1 MIRSFVALVAGLVA
15 VVALAVTLP
24 VAWVAVNVSDR
35 DGYVAF
41 TAPFAE
47 DEELRT
53 ALREGVADTVVT
65 EADLGF
71 AEQALRDVAL
81 VAVDRILQDPGFPE
95 AWERTQAISHDAT
108 FAGGEQQRVVLDI
121 APVVELVVAPVGDQ
135 VGAQLPTPE
144 TVIVPITT
152 EAEPETIAAVADAPS
167 RALLGAAVLVGAS
180 LLCWVVA
187 RRTSTAF
194 GLWGVGVAAVSG
206 GLMLATGRAVPALL
220 EARPAETALAT
231 TMRDLLVA
239 RATASFDDWLLLAV
253 AVGAAAALLGVGA
266 RIVAR

>member
-1 MIRSFVALVAGLVA
+1 MIRAFVALLAGLVA
-15 VVALAVTLP
+15 LVALAVTLP

-41 TAPFAE
+41 TAPFAQ

-53 ALREGVADTVVT
+53 ALREGVAETVVS
-65 EADLGF
+65 EANLGF
-71 AEQALRDVAL
+71 GEQALRDVAL
-81 VAVDRILQDPGFPE
+81 VAIDRVLEDPGFPE
-95 AWERTQAISHDAT
+95 AWERTQEVSHDAT
-108 FAGGEQQRVVLDI
+108 FADADQQRIVLDI

-135 VGAQLPTPE
+135 VGAQLPTPDS
-144 TVIVPITT
+144 VIVPVTT
-152 EAEPETIAAVADAPS
+152 EAEPATIAAVAGAPS
-167 RALLGAAVLVGAS
+167 RALLGAAVLAGAS

-187 RRTSTAF
+187 RRTSTAL

-206 GLMLATGRAVPALL
+206 ALMLATGRAVPALL
-220 EARPAETALAT
+220 EARPADTELAT

-253 AVGAAAALLGVGA
+253 AVGAAAALVGLGA
-266 RIVAR
+266 RVVAR